1 MGNTINVGPVVGVAV
16 SVGDTV
22 AVGSGDVGVGVAGET
37 PVGANVGVDVLMNG
51 GK

>member
-16 SVGDTV
+16 RVGGTV
-22 AVGSGDVGVGVAGET
+22 AVGSGDVGVGAVGET
-37 PVGANVGVDVLMNG
+37 PVGAKVGVAVLMNS